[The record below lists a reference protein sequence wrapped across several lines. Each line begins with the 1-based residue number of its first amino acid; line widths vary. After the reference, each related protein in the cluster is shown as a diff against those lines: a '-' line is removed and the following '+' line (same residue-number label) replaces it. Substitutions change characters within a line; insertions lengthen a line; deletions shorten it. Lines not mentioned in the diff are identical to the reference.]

1 MNELQICSQFLTQ
14 KLNEILDIP
23 VFNGIQEEQDNLN
36 TYCVF
41 FINSIKPVKYI
52 SNTQAFSNCDV
63 YINIWSKNQYAYA
76 LMEDLNNKLDGQQ
89 GAVINNGADIG
100 YVSSCIFKIQQLIPL
115 IDERWYDIQAQYT
128 IRVTDTNGTIPDYNN
143 YETLSNKPS
152 INGVVLQG
160 NKTTEELNIDM
171 SGKVDKVTT
180 TADNDRVYIVNGDGE
195 QGTLIADRKGGGERG
210 TADVIVKRTYNG
222 NIWLPNI
229 ADINNPNYATSKE
242 YVDTALLS
250 KQDIENWELIN
261 TADFSETGV
270 DTVEFTVDSE
280 NNPFELKN
288 YKLIIELLESN
299 GNRCHIKTTGMSSS
313 NYFYLNASAVALYRT
328 GGQQVIIEPAYS
340 YDKILDI
347 KNTCPPPT
355 CLYAESQAPQW
366 LNYYTYNGA
375 VVKSKSDLFPIKGVK
390 IELQNAVKGK
400 IYLYGVRND

>member
-41 FINSIKPVKYI
+41 FINEIEPVKYVNNI
-52 SNTQAFSNCDV
+52 KAFSNCDV

-180 TADNDRVYIVNGDGE
+180 IADNDRVYIVNGDGE
-195 QGTLIADRKGGGERG
+195 QGTLIADRKTGGDRRS
-210 TADVIVKRTYNG
+210 ADIVVKRTYTG
-222 NIWLPNI
+222 NIWLPNA
-229 ADINNPNYATSKE
+229 ADINNSKYATSKE

-299 GNRCHIKTTGMSSS
+299 GNRWHLKTTGMSSS
-313 NYFYLNASAVALYRT
+313 NYFYMNSTQQALYKNGR
-328 GGQQVIIEPAYS
+328 QVIVEPLYS
-340 YDKILDI
+340 YDKILNI
-347 KNTCPPPT
+347 KYTVPPPNIM
-355 CLYAESQAPQW
+355 YGQSQVPQ
-366 LNYYTYNGA
+366 LLQYYTYNNA
-375 VVKSKSDLFPIKGVK
+375 VETAKSDLFPIKGFK
-390 IELQNAVKGK
+390 IELQAVVTGK